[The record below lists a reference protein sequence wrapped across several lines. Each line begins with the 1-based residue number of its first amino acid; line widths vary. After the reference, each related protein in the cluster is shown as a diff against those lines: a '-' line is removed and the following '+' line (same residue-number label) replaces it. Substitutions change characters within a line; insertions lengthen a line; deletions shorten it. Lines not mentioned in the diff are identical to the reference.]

1 MMGHHIRSM
10 GTTLLAL
17 LGTALLGGAVALAT
31 PVAAGSRS
39 VWAEVVLA
47 GLGDPGP
54 ILHDADVSYAEVM
67 AGSGTPI
74 PWLGKDGQ
82 YMQLVFDNYLN
93 QSFPKLE
100 TPVTPCVST
109 CNVNALVTPEG
120 LYPMTG
126 VKDLPLNTS
135 VERGVEILHNQILTD
150 LAANGPVGDDGALGV
165 LGYSQSSVIASLEM
179 EKLAGM
185 TDAPDADQLN
195 FILLGNPMNPNGG
208 LLSRFAGLNIPSM
221 GLNFYGATPA
231 DTIYPT
237 DIYTIQYDGFA
248 DFPKYPLNV
257 LADLNAFAGI
267 YYVHGTYP
275 ETAANAFTEL
285 ATSDGYAGVT
295 NYFMMP
301 TTDLPLLEPVRGI
314 PLIGNPIAELL
325 QPDLKVLIDLGY
337 DNPFAATTY
346 ADVATPFGLFPQWSA
361 IEALPGNLVDG
372 TKDGLEN
379 FVNSLSGISLSDLNP
394 LDLLSGAGGAAGTDP
409 LGSVASFLPNAVNA
423 LSDAAANAYAALL
436 PTADIGN
443 ALVTSM
449 PAYLLNLS
457 LDNLMDG
464 DLLNAVGLPLAGAVG
479 LATMAGGFEF
489 LVIADAAQAVLGDL
503 TGLIGI

>member
-31 PVAAGSRS
+31 PVAAGPRS

-54 ILHDADVSYAEVM
+54 ALDDGGIAYIM
-67 AGSGTPI
+67 GGSGLPNPQAPYVADLFDHYVASAHGGAYSGFTPQ
-74 PWLGKDGQ
+74 G
-82 YMQLVFDNYLN
+82 FN
-93 QSFPKLE
+93 
-100 TPVTPCVST
+100 T
-109 CNVNALVTPEG
+109 AEG
-120 LYPMTG
+120 LYPYTG
-126 VKDLPLNTS
+126 VKDLPLDES
-135 VERGVEILHNQILTD
+135 VKRGLEAMTGDYSQIMNSI
-150 LAANGPVGDDGALGV
+150 NGDSNVTV
-165 LGYSQSSVIASLEM
+165 VGYSQSAILSSLFMQEM
-179 EKLAGM
+179 HEQNVSPDKLG
-185 TDAPDADQLN
+185 
-195 FILLGNPMNPNGG
+195 FVLLGDPMNPNGG
-208 LLSRFAGLNIPSM
+208 LLSRFAGLNIPSL

-231 DTIYPT
+231 DLYPT
-237 DIYTIQYDGFA
+237 DIYTLEYDGFA
-248 DFPKYPLNV
+248 DFPRYPLN
-257 LADLNAFAGI
+257 LLSDLNAFAGI

-275 ETAANAFTEL
+275 DLDPAALPDGYGLHQL
-285 ATSDGYAGVT
+285 ATASDSIT
-295 NYFMMP
+295 NYYMISIP
-301 TTDLPLLEPVRGI
+301 NLPLLEPIRSI
-314 PLIGNPIAELL
+314 PLVGNPIADLV
-325 QPDLKVLIDLGY
+325 QPDLAALINLGY
-337 DNPFAATTY
+337 GDPAFGWSTAPANL
-346 ADVATPFGLFPQWSA
+346 ATPFGILPPLSA
-361 IEALPGNLVDG
+361 FEKLPGVLVDG
-372 TKDGLEN
+372 TQKGLAD
-379 FVNSLSGISLSDLNP
+379 FVGDIVGGGPNPVSLSDLNP

-443 ALVTSM
+443 ALVTSI